1 MPHTPPQ
8 ESLGPSQGL
17 GLTVSGPPAT
27 AHPPKAQPG
36 IHHPPAETLL
46 PPVRRPGS
54 RSPTSPGRC
63 ILGLGPRAAP
73 PPA

>member
-17 GLTVSGPPAT
+17 GLTEWASCTPPT
-27 AHPPKAQPG
+27 PQKPSQGSIP
-36 IHHPPAETLL
+36 LL
-46 PPVRRPGS
+46 QRRCCHQVRHPGS
-54 RSPTSPGRC
+54 RPPASPGRC
-63 ILGLGPRAAP
+63 IPELGPRASP